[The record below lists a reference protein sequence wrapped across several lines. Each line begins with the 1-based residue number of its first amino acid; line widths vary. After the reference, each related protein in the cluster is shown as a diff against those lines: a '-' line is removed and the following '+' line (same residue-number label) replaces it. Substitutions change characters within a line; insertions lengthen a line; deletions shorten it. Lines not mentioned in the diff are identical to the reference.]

1 MKENILG
8 VDVSPV
14 TMEDALEKV
23 DEIIRER
30 KPEFIVAINPEKI
43 MKSLEDEKLKDL
55 LNSACINL
63 PDGVGI
69 LIASKLKGGRVKYRV
84 TGIDLMLN
92 ICGRAS
98 NSGYRVYLLGAL
110 PGTADKAAEKLKEK
124 YPGIIISGTHDGY
137 FEGTEESLISEIAS
151 SNSDVL
157 FVALGSPKQEYWIK
171 NNMDKLN
178 VPLLMGV
185 GGSYDVICGNIERAP
200 AWMRQLGLE
209 WLFRLI
215 KEPWR
220 IKRMAV
226 LPVFLA
232 AALREKK

>member
-14 TMEDALEKV
+14 TMEETLNRV
-23 DEIIRER
+23 DEIIRGR

-43 MKSLEDEKLKDL
+43 MKSLHDENLRNM

-69 LIASKLKGGRVKYRV
+69 LVASKLKGGRVKYRV

-92 ICGRAS
+92 ICSRAS
-98 NSGYRVYLLGAL
+98 NSGYRVYLLGAS

-124 YPGIIISGTHDGY
+124 FPGIIISGTHDGY
-137 FEGTEESLISEIAS
+137 FKESEESLISKITS

-185 GGSYDVICGNIERAP
+185 GGSYDVICGNIKRAP
-200 AWMRQLGLE
+200 SWMRHLGLE

-220 IKRMAV
+220 IKRMLA
-226 LPVFLA
+226 LPVFLTL
-232 AALREKK
+232 ALKEKK

>member
-8 VDVSPV
+8 VDISPV
-14 TMEDALEKV
+14 TMEEALNKV
-23 DEIIRER
+23 DEIIKSR

-43 MKSLEDEKLKDL
+43 IKSLHDEGLRNL
-55 LNSACINL
+55 LNSACLNL

-69 LIASKLKGGRVKYRV
+69 LVASKLKGGRIKHRV

-92 ICGRAS
+92 ICSRAS
-98 NSGYRVYLLGAL
+98 NCGYRIYLLGAS
-110 PGTADKAAEKLKEK
+110 PGTADKAADKLKERF
-124 YPGIIISGTHDGY
+124 PGITISGTHNGY
-137 FEGTEESLISEIAS
+137 FKDAEGSLIKEISS

-157 FVALGSPKQEYWIK
+157 FVAMGSPKQEYWIK

-185 GGSYDVICGNIERAP
+185 GGSYDVICGNIQRAP
-200 AWMRQLGLE
+200 SWMRHLGLE

-220 IKRMAV
+220 IKRMLV
-226 LPVFLA
+226 LPAFLVK
-232 AALREKK
+232 ALKEKK